1 MTFSLNGFYVS
12 LKNKSI
18 LMHYHNAFISQKK
31 INNLPQMSL
40 QSICFKTGGK
50 RLSAIVNIHVY
61 MQYTSDFNFVFIR
74 RIDN

>member
-18 LMHYHNAFISQKK
+18 LVHYHNACISPKK

-40 QSICFKTGGK
+40 QSICFTT
-50 RLSAIVNIHVY
+50 LEY
-61 MQYTSDFNFVFIR
+61 
-74 RIDN
+74 